1 MRITGRKKEQ
11 KVEKCKEEESKEN
24 QEEEVIEI
32 EPCQEKTHASNE
44 AYELPLK
51 KLPLTRRT

>member
-32 EPCQEKTHASNE
+32 EPRQETTHSSND
-44 AYELPLK
+44 
-51 KLPLTRRT
+51 